1 MFETL
6 FAMDTALI
14 LTFTG
19 AGLLLNITPGSDV
32 AFSMASGISG
42 GPRAGV
48 AAATGITLGGLTHV
62 FFAVVGIS
70 AALMAV
76 PHAYDIIRYLG
87 AAYLIILAVKTW
99 RAPPELEKARGASR
113 LVSALKRGYLTNLL
127 NPKVALFIVAFLPQF
142 TRPEAGPI
150 WQQIFILGLIFNAS
164 GLVINSTYGIAA
176 GLAGH
181 RIIRMGG
188 TLNKITSI
196 VFGGLAARL
205 IWE

>member
-1 MFETL
+1 MLETL
-6 FAMDTALI
+6 LSMDIALI
-14 LTFTG
+14 LAFTS
-19 AGLLLNITPGSDV
+19 AGILLNITPGTDV

-48 AAATGITLGGLTHV
+48 AAALGITLGGLTHMML
-62 FFAVVGIS
+62 AVLGIS
-70 AALMAV
+70 AALLAI
-76 PHAYDIIRYLG
+76 PHAYDAIRYIG
-87 AAYLIILAVKTW
+87 AAYLFWLAVKTW
-99 RAPPELEKARGASR
+99 RAPPELAKAHGATR
-113 LVSALKRGYLTNLL
+113 LSSALKRGYLTNLL
-127 NPKVALFIVAFLPQF
+127 NPKVALFVLAFLPQF

-150 WQQIFILGLIFNAS
+150 WQQFLFLGLIFNAT
-164 GLVINSTYGIAA
+164 GMIINSTYGIAA
-176 GLAGH
+176 GYAGH

>member
-1 MFETL
+1 MLETL
-6 FAMDTALI
+6 LSMDIALI
-14 LTFTG
+14 LAFTS
-19 AGLLLNITPGSDV
+19 AGILLNITPGTDV

-48 AAATGITLGGLTHV
+48 AAALGITLGGLTHMML
-62 FFAVVGIS
+62 AVLGIS
-70 AALMAV
+70 AALLAI
-76 PHAYDIIRYLG
+76 PHAYDAIRYIG
-87 AAYLIILAVKTW
+87 AAYLFWLAVKTW
-99 RAPPELEKARGASR
+99 RAPPELAKARGATR
-113 LVSALKRGYLTNLL
+113 IFSALKRGYLTNLL
-127 NPKVALFIVAFLPQF
+127 NPKVALFVIAFLPQF

-150 WQQIFILGLIFNAS
+150 WQQILFLGLIFNAT
-164 GLVINSTYGIAA
+164 GMIINSTYGIAA
-176 GLAGH
+176 GYAGH